1 MIYSQV
7 VQVQHPKVIRGT
19 GIALLEREM
28 YDDDFQRT
36 NRTPSAEGLECS
48 ALWKTKFS
56 CENGMIKAEIMPAM
70 RPIA

>member
-28 YDDDFQRT
+28 YDDDF
-36 NRTPSAEGLECS
+36 
-48 ALWKTKFS
+48 
-56 CENGMIKAEIMPAM
+56 
-70 RPIA
+70 